1 MTENQITQVIQALEY
16 IADNVENNSVASLK
30 GDGTGWTIADS
41 LENLYQISEHL
52 DSIQNTLKKI
62 EAKMK

>member
-1 MTENQITQVIQALEY
+1 MTQNEIAQVIANLEY
-16 IADNVENNSVASLK
+16 IASSIEDNSVASLK

-62 EAKMK
+62 EAKM